1 MAEKFDYNGKKI
13 PVTKD
18 GFPSKVHMAK
28 EDRHLVDEAR
38 ASMKGMDTKNRQD
51 ELKKFLE
58 ALKKKG
64 KK

>member
-13 PVTKD
+13 PLTKD

-38 ASMKGMDTKNRQD
+38 AGMKGMNTQNRQD
-51 ELKKFLE
+51 ELKKFLD
-58 ALKKKG
+58 ALKKK
-64 KK
+64 KQ